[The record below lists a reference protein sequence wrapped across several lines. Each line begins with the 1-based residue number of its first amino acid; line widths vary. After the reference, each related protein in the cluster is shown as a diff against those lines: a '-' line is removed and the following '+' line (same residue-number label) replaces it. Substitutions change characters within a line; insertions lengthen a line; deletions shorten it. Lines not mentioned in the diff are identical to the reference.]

1 METSTGELTVKVTV
15 QDLLDAGLHFGHQ
28 TKRWNPKMK
37 KYIFDAR
44 NGIYIIDL
52 DQTHD
57 LLIKAQHFIH
67 NMVSLGRSVLFVG
80 TKKQAMLPIKALAEK
95 YNQPYIVNRWLGG
108 TLTNNATIRKS
119 IARMRELEALEQDGN
134 WGNLNKKE
142 VSRMRRELEKLHFN
156 LSGIANMDRLPGA
169 LFIIDTNRESI
180 AIQEAKKLGIPIIAV
195 VDTNSDPEQIDYPIP
210 GNDDSIRGLQL
221 ILDITGETMEKAV
234 AEYSRVAAEEARKR
248 AAEEAAAEAKAKAAA
263 AARAEAAAKALAAVK
278 EKKARAKAQKAA
290 EAKEAKEKEAKEGA
304 EAAAEA
310 TPEATPAPTPEAAPE
325 ATPAAEPVAESTA
338 EEKPAAS

>member
-1 METSTGELTVKVTV
+1 MTMETGELTVKVTV

-52 DQTHD
+52 DKTHD
-57 LLIKAQHFIH
+57 LLIKAQQYIYDT
-67 NMVSLGRSVLFVG
+67 VSLGRSVLFVG
-80 TKKQAMLPIKALAEK
+80 TKKQAMLPVKALAEK

-108 TLTNNATIRKS
+108 TLTNNLTIRKS
-119 IARMRELEALEQDGN
+119 VARMRELEALERDNG
-134 WGNLNKKE
+134 WANLNKKE

-169 LFIIDTNRESI
+169 LFVIDTNREDI
-180 AIQEAKKLGIPIIAV
+180 AIQEAQKLGIPIIAI
-195 VDTNSDPEQIDYPIP
+195 VDTNSNPDPVDYPIP

-234 AEYSRVAAEEARKR
+234 GEYSRVAAEEARKR
-248 AAEEAAAEAKAKAAA
+248 AADEAAAEAKAKAAA

-278 EKKARAKAQKAA
+278 EKKARAKAKEAA
-290 EAKEAKEKEAKEGA
+290 EAKEAK
-304 EAAAEA
+304 
-310 TPEATPAPTPEAAPE
+310 TEAAPAPAPAPE
-325 ATPAAEPVAESTA
+325 APAAQ
-338 EEKPAAS
+338 PADEASAQ

>member
-1 METSTGELTVKVTV
+1 MQTGELTVKVTV

-52 DQTHD
+52 DKSHD
-57 LLIKAQHFIH
+57 LLIKAQKFIYDT
-67 NMVSLGRSVLFVG
+67 VSLGRSVLFVG
-80 TKKQAMLPIKALAEK
+80 TKKQAMLPVKALAEK

-108 TLTNNATIRKS
+108 TLTNNTTIRKS
-119 IARMRELEALEQDGN
+119 VARMRELDSLENDN
-134 WGNLNKKE
+134 KWGNLNKKE

-180 AIQEAKKLGIPIIAV
+180 AIQEASKLGIPIIAI
-195 VDTNSDPEQIDYPIP
+195 VDTNSDPDPVDYPIP

-234 AEYSRVAAEEARKR
+234 GEYSRVAAEEARKR
-248 AAEEAAAEAKAKAAA
+248 AADEAAAEAKSKAAA

-278 EKKARAKAQKAA
+278 EKKARAKAKEAA
-290 EAKEAKEKEAKEGA
+290 EAKEAKTA
-304 EAAAEA
+304 EAA
-310 TPEATPAPTPEAAPE
+310 PAAPAPEAASE
-325 ATPAAEPVAESTA
+325 ETPAT
-338 EEKPAAS
+338 

>member
-1 METSTGELTVKVTV
+1 METGELTVKVTL

-52 DQTHD
+52 SKSLD
-57 LLIKAQHFIH
+57 LLKKAQEFIYET
-67 NMVSLGRSVLFVG
+67 VALGRSVLFVG
-80 TKKQAMLPIKALAEK
+80 TKKQATLPLKALAEK

-108 TLTNNATIRKS
+108 TLTNSSTIRRS
-119 IARMRELEALEQDGN
+119 VSRMRELEKLEQENG
-134 WGNLNKKE
+134 WGSLNKKE
-142 VSRMRRELEKLHFN
+142 VSRLRRELEKLHFN
-156 LSGIANMDRLPGA
+156 LSGVANMDQLPGA

-180 AIQEAKKLGIPIIAV
+180 AIQEAQRLGIPIIAL
-195 VDTNSDPEQIDYPIP
+195 VDTNSDPDPVDYPIP
-210 GNDDSIRGLQL
+210 ANDDSIRGLQL

-234 AEYSRVAAEEARKR
+234 AEYSRIAAEEARKK

-278 EKKARAKAQKAA
+278 EKKARTKAKEAA
-290 EAKEAKEKEAKEGA
+290 EAKEA

-310 TPEATPAPTPEAAPE
+310 APQAAAEEA
-325 ATPAAEPVAESTA
+325 PAAEPTSETPSA
-338 EEKPAAS
+338 

>member
-1 METSTGELTVKVTV
+1 MQTGELTVKVTV

-52 DQTHD
+52 DKSHD
-57 LLIKAQHFIH
+57 LLLKAQKFIYDT
-67 NMVSLGRSVLFVG
+67 VSLGRSVLFVG
-80 TKKQAMLPIKALAEK
+80 TKKQAMLPVKALAEK

-108 TLTNNATIRKS
+108 TLTNNTTIRKS
-119 IARMRELEALEQDGN
+119 VARMRELDSLENDN
-134 WGNLNKKE
+134 KWGNLNKKE

-180 AIQEAKKLGIPIIAV
+180 AIQEASKLGIPIIAI
-195 VDTNSDPEQIDYPIP
+195 VDTNSDPDPVDYPIP

-234 AEYSRVAAEEARKR
+234 GEYSRVAAEEARKR
-248 AAEEAAAEAKAKAAA
+248 AADEAAAEAKAKAAA

-278 EKKARAKAQKAA
+278 EKKARAKAKEVAD
-290 EAKEAKEKEAKEGA
+290 AKEAKTA
-304 EAAAEA
+304 EAA
-310 TPEATPAPTPEAAPE
+310 PAAPAPEAASEE
-325 ATPAAEPVAESTA
+325 APAT
-338 EEKPAAS
+338 

>member
-1 METSTGELTVKVTV
+1 METGALTVKVTV

-52 DQTHD
+52 AKTHD
-57 LLIKAQHFIH
+57 LLIKAQQFIYDTI
-67 NMVSLGRSVLFVG
+67 SLGRSVLFVG
-80 TKKQAMLPIKALAEK
+80 TKKQAMLPVKALAEK

-119 IARMRELEALEQDGN
+119 VARMRELEALERDNGWAN
-134 WGNLNKKE
+134 MNKKE
-142 VSRMRRELEKLHFN
+142 VARMRRELEKLHFN

-169 LFIIDTNRESI
+169 MFVIDTNREDI
-180 AIQEAKKLGIPIIAV
+180 AIQEAQKLGIPIIAI
-195 VDTNSDPEQIDYPIP
+195 VDTNSDPDPVDYPVP

-234 AEYSRVAAEEARKR
+234 GEYSRVAAEEARKR
-248 AAEEAAAEAKAKAAA
+248 AADEAAAEAKAKAAA

-278 EKKARAKAQKAA
+278 EKKARAKAKEAA
-290 EAKEAKEKEAKEGA
+290 EAKA
-304 EAAAEA
+304 E
-310 TPEATPAPTPEAAPE
+310 TPAAPE
-325 ATPAAEPVAESTA
+325 APAGE
-338 EEKPAAS
+338 AAAQ

>member
-1 METSTGELTVKVTV
+1 MESGELTVKVSV

-52 DQTHD
+52 DKTHD
-57 LLIKAQHFIH
+57 LLIKAQRYIYEA
-67 NMVSLGRSVLFVG
+67 VSMGRSILFVG

-108 TLTNNATIRKS
+108 TLTNSTTIRRS
-119 IARMRELEALEQDGN
+119 VARMRELEALEKDN
-134 WGNLNKKE
+134 KWGSLNKKE
-142 VSRMRRELEKLHFN
+142 VSRLRRELEKLHFN
-156 LSGIANMDRLPGA
+156 LSGIANMDQLPGA

-180 AIQEAKKLGIPIIAV
+180 AIQEAQRLGIPIIAI
-195 VDTNSDPEQIDYPIP
+195 VDTNSDPDPIDFPIP

-221 ILDITGETMEKAV
+221 ILDITGESMEKAV
-234 AEYSRVAAEEARKR
+234 GEYSRVAAEEARKR
-248 AAEEAAAEAKAKAAA
+248 AADEAAAEAKSKAAA

-278 EKKARAKAQKAA
+278 EKKARAKAKEAA
-290 EAKEAKEKEAKEGA
+290 EAKEAKAKE
-304 EAAAEA
+304 
-310 TPEATPAPTPEAAPE
+310 TTEAAPAATE
-325 ATPAAEPVAESTA
+325 AAPPAESAGETPAS
-338 EEKPAAS
+338 

>member
-1 METSTGELTVKVTV
+1 METGELTVKVTV

-52 DQTHD
+52 DKTLD
-57 LLIKAQHFIH
+57 LLIKAQRYIFETI
-67 NMVSLGRSVLFVG
+67 SLGRSVLFVG
-80 TKKQAMLPIKALAEK
+80 TKKQAVLPIKALAEK

-108 TLTNNATIRKS
+108 TLTNSATIRRS
-119 IARMRELEALEQDGN
+119 ISRMRELEALEKDNG
-134 WGNLNKKE
+134 WGALNKKE
-142 VSRMRRELEKLHFN
+142 VSRLRRELEKLHFN
-156 LSGIANMDRLPGA
+156 LSGIANMDQMPGA

-180 AIQEAKKLGIPIIAV
+180 AIQEAQRLGIPIIALI
-195 VDTNSDPEQIDYPIP
+195 DTNSDPDPIDYPIP

-234 AEYSRVAAEEARKR
+234 GEYSRVAAEEARKR
-248 AAEEAAAEAKAKAAA
+248 AADEAAADAKAKAAA

-278 EKKARAKAQKAA
+278 EKKARAKAKEAA
-290 EAKEAKEKEAKEGA
+290 DAKEAKATAEASAVADAAA
-304 EAAAEA
+304 EAAAPA
-310 TPEATPAPTPEAAPE
+310 APTAEPAGEP
-325 ATPAAEPVAESTA
+325 PAA
-338 EEKPAAS
+338 

>member
-1 METSTGELTVKVTV
+1 METGELTVKVTV

-52 DQTHD
+52 DKTHD
-57 LLIKAQHFIH
+57 LLIKAQKFIFSL
-67 NMVSLGRSVLFVG
+67 VSVGRSVLFVG
-80 TKKQAMLPIKALAEK
+80 TKKQAMEPVKALAEK
-95 YNQPYIVNRWLGG
+95 YSQPFIVNRWLGG

-119 IARMRELEALEQDGN
+119 VARMRELESLEKNNG
-134 WGNLNKKE
+134 WASLNKQE

-169 LFIIDTNRESI
+169 LFVIDTNRESI
-180 AIQEAKKLGIPIIAV
+180 AIQEARKLGIPIIAI
-195 VDTNSDPEQIDYPIP
+195 VDTNSDPEPVDYPIP

-234 AEYSRVAAEEARKR
+234 GEYSRVAAEEARKR
-248 AAEEAAAEAKAKAAA
+248 AADEAAAEAKAKAAA

-278 EKKARAKAQKAA
+278 EKKARAKAKEAA
-290 EAKEAKEKEAKEGA
+290 EAKEAKAD
-304 EAAAEA
+304 AAAETKA
-310 TPEATPAPTPEAAPE
+310 PEAAGE
-325 ATPAAEPVAESTA
+325 TAAQ
-338 EEKPAAS
+338 